1 MQRVNFQPISKIER
15 GSNDSL
21 LVHSLFFTIQGEGPN
36 VGKPAVFIRL
46 GGCNLQCPGC
56 DTEYTTG
63 SAYERIDSIVTRVG
77 MAFGD
82 YKGERLVVITG
93 GEPMR
98 QDIVPF
104 INLLFG
110 QDWEVQIETNGT
122 LPLADI
128 SGLCKRAWQRLQIV
142 VSPKAGKVSANLHPF
157 IVAYKY
163 VLDVNHIDE
172 RDGLPES
179 VLGMPAAPARPF
191 PDYEHEVYVQPA
203 DEKRDGI
210 GVAQHGSGE
219 GYLVDAKLSD
229 RDANT
234 RNMKATIDSAMK
246 FGYRL
251 CLQTHK
257 IAGLD

>member
-1 MQRVNFQPISKIER
+1 MQQVNFQPISKIER

-21 LVHSLFFTIQGEGPN
+21 QIHSLFFTIQGEGPN
-36 VGKPAVFIRL
+36 VGKPAVFVRL

-56 DTEYTTG
+56 DTEYTAG

-93 GEPMR
+93 GEPLR

-110 QDWEVQIETNGT
+110 QGPQWQVQIETNGT

-128 SGLCKRAWQRLQIV
+128 SGLCKRAWQKLQIV

-163 VLDVNHIDE
+163 VLDANHIDE
-172 RDGLPES
+172 SDGLPES

-203 DEKRDGI
+203 DEGDDQISNARN
-210 GVAQHGSGE
+210 S
-219 GYLVDAKLSD
+219 
-229 RDANT
+229 ANT
-234 RNMKATIDSAMK
+234 KAAIDSAMK

-257 IAGLD
+257 IVGLD

>member
-1 MQRVNFQPISKIER
+1 MQQVNFQPISKIER

-21 LVHSLFFTIQGEGPN
+21 QIHSLFFTIQGEGPN
-36 VGKPAVFIRL
+36 VGKPAVFVRL

-56 DTEYTTG
+56 DTEYTAG

-93 GEPMR
+93 GEPLR

-104 INLLFG
+104 INLLFSQG
-110 QDWEVQIETNGT
+110 PQWQVQIETNGT

-128 SGLCKRAWQRLQIV
+128 SGLCKRAWQKLQIV

-163 VLDVNHIDE
+163 VLDANHIDE
-172 RDGLPES
+172 SDGLPES

-203 DEKRDGI
+203 DEGDDQISNARN
-210 GVAQHGSGE
+210 S
-219 GYLVDAKLSD
+219 
-229 RDANT
+229 ANT
-234 RNMKATIDSAMK
+234 KAAIDSAMK

-257 IAGLD
+257 IVGLD